1 MFIIEGNIGAGKST
15 FLKLAGQELNN
26 VTIDLEPVDCW
37 QQQLFGQSLLGHF
50 YTDPKRWAYTMET
63 FTLMVRMADNIRR
76 ITSLRDYQLT
86 HTNNQAHNQANNSD
100 ALLNNLL
107 VERSI
112 YSGRYCFASNS
123 HASGFMSDLEWGLYT
138 QMFDFLTSKQHNPL
152 YEIPTGFVYLKTSP
166 EVAYQRTN
174 QRKRAGESGIPVDYL
189 SEISRK
195 HDEFLL
201 AKINLPAAL
210 QAVPVLVLDADTDFE
225 TNPAALQVML
235 DQLQIF
241 IKKLKF

>member
-15 FLKLAGQELNN
+15 FLKLAGQALKN

-76 ITSLRDYQLT
+76 TTSLRDYQLT
-86 HTNNQAHNQANNSD
+86 QVNNNSGV
-100 ALLNNLL
+100 LLNNLL

-123 HASGFMSDLEWGLYT
+123 HQSGFMSDLEWGLYT

-152 YEIPTGFVYLKTSP
+152 YKIPTGFVYLKTSP

-174 QRKRAGESGIPVDYL
+174 QRKRIGESGIPVDYL

-201 AKINLPAAL
+201 DKINLPAEL

-225 TNPAALQVML
+225 INPAALQVML
-235 DQLQIF
+235 DQLQNF
-241 IKKLKF
+241 IKN

>member
-15 FLKLAGQELNN
+15 FLKLAGQNLKN

-50 YTDPKRWAYTMET
+50 YTDPQRWAYTMET

-76 ITSLRDYQLT
+76 VTSLKDYQLSHAT
-86 HTNNQAHNQANNSD
+86 HTNNPADSSGVF
-100 ALLNNLL
+100 NNLL

-123 HASGFMSDLEWGLYT
+123 HASGFMSDLEWGLYV

-152 YEIPTGFVYLKTSP
+152 YEIPMGFVYLRTSP

-174 QRKRAGESGIPVDYL
+174 QRKRVGESGIPVDYL

-201 AKINLPAAL
+201 DKINLPAAL

-241 IKKLKF
+241 IKNLKF

>member
-15 FLKLAGQELNN
+15 FLKLTGQNLDH

-50 YTDPKRWAYTMET
+50 YTDPKRWGYTMET

-76 ITSLRDYQLT
+76 TTSLKNYQLT
-86 HTNNQAHNQANNSD
+86 HANNQSNSS
-100 ALLNNLL
+100 LL

-123 HASGFMSDLEWGLYT
+123 YISGFMNDLEWGLYT

-152 YEIPTGFVYLKTSP
+152 YDIPSGFVYLRTSP
-166 EVAYQRTN
+166 EIAYQRTN
-174 QRKRAGESGIPVDYL
+174 QRKRVGESGIPIEYL
-189 SEISRK
+189 TEISRK

-201 AKINLPAAL
+201 DKINLPTAL
-210 QAVPVLVLDADTDFE
+210 QTVPVLVLDANTDFE
-225 TNPAALQVML
+225 TNPIALKVML

-241 IKKLKF
+241 IENTSSRL